1 MRNSIMIAVLVLALL
16 PGCGTITAKDA
27 IKGANAMRNIANLS
41 KEGVVESAS
50 NCVKDVFDP
59 SNRGSNCN

>member
-1 MRNSIMIAVLVLALL
+1 MRYSLAILILLLVS
-16 PGCGTITAKDA
+16 GCGTITAKDA

-41 KEGVVESAS
+41 KDGAIESAS

>member
-1 MRNSIMIAVLVLALL
+1 VILLLVS
-16 PGCGTITAKDA
+16 GCGTITAKDA
-27 IKGANAMRNIANLS
+27 IKGANAMRNIATLS
-41 KEGVVESAS
+41 KAGVVESAS

>member
-1 MRNSIMIAVLVLALL
+1 MRNSVIAVMVMVMLT
-16 PGCGTITAKDA
+16 GCGTITAKDA
-27 IKGANAMRNIANLS
+27 IKGANAVRNLANLS
-41 KEGVVESAS
+41 KEGVIESAS